1 MATSSSLATHL
12 FPLKWELDV
21 CVAPQA
27 YSTVGSNTQKDLQI
41 HRFQLNMSA
50 TLQRYRRRLYS
61 ASHIILFDQM
71 DDKVVRQ
78 QFKVLENPRRQPLK
92 KDGL

>member
-41 HRFQLNMSA
+41 HRFRPYVCSQV
-50 TLQRYRRRLYS
+50 TFFPVKYER
-61 ASHIILFDQM
+61 HIAE
-71 DDKVVRQ
+71 VSS
-78 QFKVLENPRRQPLK
+78 
-92 KDGL
+92 